1 MPCSSSLQYWTGE
14 TTQEGVWRIGRIV
27 AKLRQGFTGRKK
39 HVGRFEDQV
48 AIVTGAGSGIGLGIA
63 ERLGSEGAKVLITD
77 IDASTADRAAATLGT
92 QGIAALA
99 VCGDTAEESTAE
111 RAVAQAMAAW
121 GRIDILVNNTG
132 IIGQT
137 APLWELPVS
146 ELDRVYRVNLRGT
159 YLFCQQAI
167 PHMLARD
174 YGRIV
179 NMASIAGKE
188 GNPNMVPYS
197 ATKAAIIGLTK
208 SLGKELA
215 ETGIR
220 VNCITPAVVRTPIW
234 EQTTPAQMD
243 MLLARIP
250 MKRSGEIAEVAALA
264 AWLASAECSFST
276 GAVFDLSGGRATY

>member
-1 MPCSSSLQYWTGE
+1 M
-14 TTQEGVWRIGRIV
+14 R
-27 AKLRQGFTGRKK
+27 
-39 HVGRFEDQV
+39 RFEDQV
-48 AIVTGAGSGIGLGIA
+48 TIVTGAGSGIGLGIA
-63 ERLGSEGAKVLITD
+63 ERLGSEGARVLITD
-77 IDASTADRAAATLGT
+77 IDPQVAQQAVGALAQ
-92 QGIAALA
+92 QGITALA
-99 VCGDTAEESTAE
+99 VSGDTAEEATAE
-111 RAVAQAMAAW
+111 RAVAQAMSAW
-121 GRIDILVNNTG
+121 GRIDVLVNNTG
-132 IIGQT
+132 IIGNT

-146 ELDRVYRVNLRGT
+146 ELDRVYAVNLRGT

-167 PHMLARD
+167 PHMLERD

-197 ATKAAIIGLTK
+197 ATKAAVIGLTK

-215 ETGIR
+215 ETGVR
-220 VNCITPAVVRTPIW
+220 VNCLTPAVVRTPIW
-234 EQTTPAQMD
+234 EQTTQAQMD

-250 MKRSGEIAEVAALA
+250 MQRSGEIAEVAALV

>member
-1 MPCSSSLQYWTGE
+1 MRLGYNSVHGAVGK
-14 TTQEGVWRIGRIV
+14 GV
-27 AKLRQGFTGRKK
+27 TGRDYRCVQSEETARKELN
-39 HVGRFEDQV
+39 VRRFEDQV

-63 ERLGSEGAKVLITD
+63 ERLGSEGARVLITD
-77 IDASTADRAAATLGT
+77 IDGAVADQAVAGLAA
-92 QGIAALA
+92 QGVAALA
-99 VCGDTAEESTAE
+99 VSGDTAEEATAE
-111 RAVAQAMAAW
+111 RAVAQAMSAW
-121 GRIDILVNNTG
+121 GRIDVLINNTG
-132 IIGQT
+132 IIGNT

-146 ELDRVYRVNLRGT
+146 ELDRVYAVNLRGT

-167 PHMLARD
+167 PHMLERD

-220 VNCITPAVVRTPIW
+220 VNCLTPAVVRTPIW
-234 EQTTPAQMD
+234 EQTTQAQMD

-250 MKRSGEIAEVAALA
+250 MQRSGEISEVAAMA

>member
-1 MPCSSSLQYWTGE
+1 MRRYE
-14 TTQEGVWRIGRIV
+14 E
-27 AKLRQGFTGRKK
+27 
-39 HVGRFEDQV
+39 QV

-63 ERLGSEGAKVLITD
+63 ERLGSEGANVLITD
-77 IDASTADRAAATLGT
+77 IDDAVAEQAGGALAQ
-92 QGIAALA
+92 QGITVLT
-99 VCGDTAEESTAE
+99 VYGDSAEEATANS
-111 RAVAQAMAAW
+111 AITKAMDAW

-132 IIGQT
+132 IIGNT
-137 APLWELPVS
+137 APLWDLPVS
-146 ELDRVYRVNLRGT
+146 ELDRVYAVNLRGT

-197 ATKAAIIGLTK
+197 ATKAAVIGLTK

-215 ETGIR
+215 ETGVR
-220 VNCITPAVVRTPIW
+220 VNCLTPAVVRTPIW
-234 EQTTPAQMD
+234 EQTTQAQMD

-250 MKRSGEIAEVAALA
+250 MKRSGEIEEVAAMV

-276 GAVFDLSGGRATY
+276 GAVFDISGGRATY

>member
-1 MPCSSSLQYWTGE
+1 M
-14 TTQEGVWRIGRIV
+14 R
-27 AKLRQGFTGRKK
+27 
-39 HVGRFEDQV
+39 RFEEQV

-63 ERLGSEGAKVLITD
+63 ERLGSEGARTLITD
-77 IDASTADRAAATLGT
+77 IDGATADEAAAALTA
-92 QGIAALA
+92 QGITALA
-99 VCGDTAEESTAE
+99 VCGDTADEATAE
-111 RAVAQAMAAW
+111 TAVAQAMAAW
-121 GRIDILVNNTG
+121 GRIDVLVNNTG
-132 IIGQT
+132 IIGNT

-146 ELDRVYRVNLRGT
+146 ELDRVYAVNLRGT

-208 SLGKELA
+208 SLGKEMA
-215 ETGIR
+215 ETGVR
-220 VNCITPAVVRTPIW
+220 VNCLTPAVVRTPIW
-234 EQTTPAQMD
+234 EQTTQAQMD

-250 MKRSGEIAEVAALA
+250 MKRSGEISEVAAMA
-264 AWLASAECSFST
+264 AWLASPECSFST

>member
-1 MPCSSSLQYWTGE
+1 MLT
-14 TTQEGVWRIGRIV
+14 R
-27 AKLRQGFTGRKK
+27 
-39 HVGRFEDQV
+39 
-48 AIVTGAGSGIGLGIA
+48 
-63 ERLGSEGAKVLITD
+63 
-77 IDASTADRAAATLGT
+77 STADRAAATLTT
-92 QGIAALA
+92 QDIAALA

-111 RAVAQAMAAW
+111 RAVDQAIESW
-121 GRIDILVNNTG
+121 RRIDILVNNTG

-137 APLWELPVS
+137 VPLWELPVS
-146 ELDRVYRVNLRGT
+146 EMDRVYAVNLRGT

-197 ATKAAIIGLTK
+197 ATKAAVIGLTK

-234 EQTTPAQMD
+234 EQTTPAQME

>member
-1 MPCSSSLQYWTGE
+1 M
-14 TTQEGVWRIGRIV
+14 R
-27 AKLRQGFTGRKK
+27 
-39 HVGRFEDQV
+39 RFEEQV

-63 ERLGSEGAKVLITD
+63 ERLGSEGARTLITD
-77 IDASTADRAAATLGT
+77 IDGAVADQAVAGLVE
-92 QGIAALA
+92 QGITALA
-99 VCGDTAEESTAE
+99 VCGDTADESTAA
-111 RAVAQAMAAW
+111 RAVAQAMDVW
-121 GRIDILVNNTG
+121 GRIDVLVNNTG
-132 IIGQT
+132 IIGRT

-146 ELDRVYRVNLRGT
+146 ELDRVYAVNLRGA

-215 ETGIR
+215 ETGVR
-220 VNCITPAVVRTPIW
+220 VNCLTPAVVRTPIW
-234 EQTTPAQMD
+234 EQTTPAQMA

-250 MKRSGEIAEVAALA
+250 MQRSGEISEVAALA